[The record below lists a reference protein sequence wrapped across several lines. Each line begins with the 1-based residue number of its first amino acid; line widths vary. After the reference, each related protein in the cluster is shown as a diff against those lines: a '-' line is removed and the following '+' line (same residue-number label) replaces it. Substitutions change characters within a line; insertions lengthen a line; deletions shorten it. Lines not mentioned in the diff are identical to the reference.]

1 MITTE
6 RGRHRA
12 DRHGLGRRFSI
23 LWVGQIVS
31 QFGDYLAYFSIPL
44 FVLFLTGDDFALA
57 LNYTIEAVPAVVVG
71 FLGGLVIDRLPI
83 RFTLIVSDLV
93 RAAAF
98 AYLAWFAS
106 TGPVQGDGG
115 GIFETQVLLV
125 FAVAFI
131 AGTFLNLFA
140 GALYVLITQLVRP
153 DQLAEANGRIGAVQN
168 LAFALGP
175 VVAGVLVSATGE
187 FTLVFT
193 VNSLSFF
200 LSAVSIALLGPV
212 KRRRSPEDSDE
223 DEGLM
228 ADVFN
233 GLRYLWSEPRLRT
246 STIAIAIA
254 NLSVGFLESTLL
266 LTADQ
271 VIFATEDWEK
281 GVLFAA
287 LGLGAAFGAYVAPG
301 FIRWLGLG
309 RTMIAG
315 LFTLGLGFAIFVS
328 MRFGPVLL
336 IYVFVAFIGLQ
347 LVNVPLVTI
356 RQTFTPEVM
365 LGRVLTASRAIG
377 WAPTPIGAL
386 LGVGIAELLAEL
398 EMGGFES
405 VVRVS
410 PFLILLVGLG
420 LIPTIIWRDTFGPVY
435 DKDHPA
441 SAIAPTPLD

>member
-1 MITTE
+1 MISTE
-6 RGRHRA
+6 RGRHRT
-12 DRHGLGRRFSI
+12 DQHGLGRRFSI

-93 RAAAF
+93 RAVAF
-98 AYLAWFAS
+98 GYLAWFAS
-106 TGPVQGDGG
+106 SGPAQGDGG
-115 GIFETQVLLV
+115 GIFQTQVFLV

-140 GALYVLITQLVRP
+140 GALYVLVTQLVRP

-200 LSAVSIALLGPV
+200 LSAVSIVLLGPV
-212 KRRRSPEDSDE
+212 KRRRFHGSGEGDE

-246 STIAIAIA
+246 STIAIAVA

-281 GVLFAA
+281 GVLFAV

-336 IYVFVAFIGLQ
+336 MYVFVAFIGLQ

-386 LGVGIAELLAEL
+386 LGVGIAKLLDELD
-398 EMGGFES
+398 MGGFET
-405 VVRVS
+405 VVRIS

-420 LIPTIIWRDTFGPVY
+420 LIPTIIWSDTFGPIY

-441 SAIAPTPLD
+441 STL

>member
-71 FLGGLVIDRLPI
+71 FLGGLVIDRLPV
-83 RFTLIVSDLV
+83 RFTLIVSDLI

-106 TGPVQGDGG
+106 TGPAQGDGG
-115 GIFETQVLLV
+115 GIFETQVFLV

-193 VNSLSFF
+193 VNALSFF

-212 KRRRSPEDSDE
+212 RRRRKPEGSSQEGDE

-233 GLRYLWSEPRLRT
+233 GLRYLWAEPRLRI
-246 STIAIAIA
+246 STIATAVA

-271 VIFATEDWEK
+271 VILATEDWEK
-281 GVLFAA
+281 GVLFAV

-315 LFTLGLGFAIFVS
+315 LFILGLGFAIFVS

-336 IYVFVAFIGLQ
+336 IYVFVAFIGVQ
-347 LVNVPLVTI
+347 LFNVPLVTI

-386 LGVGIAELLAEL
+386 LGVGIAELLATL

-405 VVRVS
+405 VVRTA

-420 LIPTIIWRDTFGPVY
+420 LIPTIIWRDTFGPIY

-441 SAIAPTPLD
+441 SAIAP

>member
-1 MITTE
+1 MTSSE

-12 DRHGLGRRFSI
+12 DSGGLGRRFSI
-23 LWVGQIVS
+23 LWIGQIVS

-44 FVLFLTGDDFALA
+44 FVLFLTGDEFDLA
-57 LNYTIEAVPAVVVG
+57 LNYTIEAVPAVIVG
-71 FLGGLVIDRLPI
+71 FFGGLIIDRLPI
-83 RFTLIVSDLV
+83 RATLIVSDLA

-98 AYLAWFAS
+98 GFLAWFAS
-106 TGPVQGDGG
+106 GGPVEGQGGTDV
-115 GIFETQVLLV
+115 FLV

-140 GALYVLITQLVRP
+140 GALYVLVTQLVRP
-153 DQLAEANGRIGAVQN
+153 DQLADANGRIGAVQN
-168 LAFALGP
+168 LAFAIAP
-175 VVAGVLVSATGE
+175 FIAGVLVSVTEE
-187 FTLVFT
+187 FTLVFA
-193 VNSLSFF
+193 VNALSFF
-200 LSAVSIALLGPV
+200 LSAVSIVLIGPI
-212 KRRRSPEDSDE
+212 RRRGAPAGEADSE
-223 DEGLM
+223 EREGLL

-254 NLSVGFLESTLL
+254 NLAVGFLESTLL

-271 VIFATEDWEK
+271 VILATEDWEK
-281 GVLFAA
+281 GVLFAV

-309 RTMIAG
+309 RTMIGG
-315 LFTLGLGFAIFVS
+315 LFTLGLGFATVVS
-328 MRFGPVLL
+328 MRFGLL
-336 IYVFVAFIGLQ
+336 LLLYVFVTFIGYQ

-356 RQTFTPEVM
+356 RQTYTPEVM

-386 LGVGIAELLAEL
+386 LGVAIARLID
-398 EMGGFES
+398 GFET
-405 VVRVS
+405 VVRLA
-410 PFLILLVGLG
+410 PFLILAVGIG
-420 LIPTIIWRDTFGPVY
+420 LIPTIIWRDTFGPIY

-441 SAIAPTPLD
+441 ATPDPASLDEPV